1 MIMKKICTDL
11 KDYIMESEFCIHVF
25 SDRVNVVNYTG
36 MYGFDSDSIVVKHK
50 NGTVLIKG
58 DSLSLSKLLDS
69 EILIGGNIKQIEF
82 RWYMVIL
89 KVSGRLIKKFIKKLC
104 DNGINLYKIKEID
117 KSEVYIYI
125 SKTDLDK
132 VLELGIIYDIEVV
145 GHTGYLQFLN
155 LIKKNIFVII
165 SFIISII
172 FVIFLSNLV
181 FEINIVSNNT
191 NIRNILIEEL
201 KNEGIYKYSIKK
213 NYEDLSLIKENL
225 LNKYSDILEWVEI
238 EHVGVRC
245 IVRIEERIVSNI
257 EESNEKYHIVALKDA
272 VIKDVKASHGD
283 IVKGINKAVKKGD
296 IIISGSIYLNEELKE
311 NIGARG
317 KVMGEVW
324 YNVEVSYPLTYY
336 EETINGA
343 GKIRYSFKLFNKE
356 INLFRKDGKIIK
368 EKLFESKYFSLF
380 KNTIYDVK
388 VIDEV
393 YNYDEAIKLAQEK
406 ARKQMESKLDKDEY
420 IIHEKSLK
428 VSLNDSKIVLD
439 MFYSVYEDI
448 TGYERIDIN
457 D

>member
-1 MIMKKICTDL
+1 
-11 KDYIMESEFCIHVF
+11 
-25 SDRVNVVNYTG
+25 
-36 MYGFDSDSIVVKHK
+36 
-50 NGTVLIKG
+50 
-58 DSLSLSKLLDS
+58 
-69 EILIGGNIKQIEF
+69 
-82 RWYMVIL
+82 MVIL